1 MEYALIAC
9 MTLAISWVTIKI
21 IKHSQRLRLRRVLY
35 KQSDMH
41 NLLKRFFSRDIS
53 GPSKPKS
60 QLKQRI
66 DKQIIS
72 VLIIDDKAYWV
83 ADNIFY
89 VSDAINNAPIPDTA
103 KPVDTSNMSQRD
115 VDKMLF
121 ILDNLDRGND
131 NDSGSTR
138 NK

>member
-1 MEYALIAC
+1 MEYALTAC
-9 MTLAISWVTIKI
+9 ITLAISWLVIKI
-21 IKHSQRLRLRRVLY
+21 IKHSQRLRLKRVLY

-41 NLLKRFFSRDIS
+41 NLLKRFFSREII
-53 GPSKPKS
+53 GPNKPKS
-60 QLKQRI
+60 QLKKRI
-66 DKQIIS
+66 DKQTIS
-72 VLIIDDKAYWV
+72 VLIVENKAYWV

-89 VSDAINNAPIPDTA
+89 VADAYNNAPLPETA

-121 ILDNLDRGND
+121 ILDNLDRGNES
-131 NDSGSTR
+131 DSGSTR